1 MESELES
8 DQSII
13 DRLEWLFWSII
24 YRKPHF
30 LRASGRHGSDR
41 LIRGGPVGGGVGKVV
56 VIVIDDKSE

>member
-1 MESELES
+1 MESRLES

-13 DRLEWLFWSII
+13 DRLELLFWSII

-30 LRASGRHGSDR
+30 LRDRHGSDR